1 MENKYSK
8 CQKCTAFHLL
18 SEERKDKVEMWEYKR
33 DKYID
38 RMKSV
43 KLILLGECIEADRYF
58 YDINTLY
65 PYDGLR
71 YTLKKEFG
79 KVEISDSLFLES
91 MARKGIVL
99 YDCALC
105 PLYLIENNA
114 LRRKAATHCFM
125 TINRFNLD
133 EHPGIPVVTLFPA
146 GQGYIKK
153 EIPVDI
159 LSRVKGEFSDADQ
172 AGLGQLLLSR

>member
-1 MENKYSK
+1 M
-8 CQKCTAFHLL
+8 
-18 SEERKDKVEMWEYKR
+18 
-33 DKYID
+33 
-38 RMKSV
+38 
-43 KLILLGECIEADRYF
+43 
-58 YDINTLY
+58 
-65 PYDGLR
+65 R

-79 KVEISDSLFLES
+79 KIEISDSLFLES

-105 PLYLIENNA
+105 PLYLIENNV

-125 TINRFNLD
+125 AINRFNLD
-133 EHPGIPVVTLFPA
+133 EHPGIPVATLFPV

-153 EIPVDI
+153 EIPAEI

-172 AGLGQLLLSR
+172 SGLSEFLISL

>member
-8 CQKCTAFHLL
+8 CQKCPAFHLL
-18 SEERKDKVEMWEYKR
+18 SEERKDKIEMWEYKR
-33 DKYID
+33 DKYIA
-38 RMKSV
+38 RMTSV

-71 YTLKKEFG
+71 YTLKIEFG

-99 YDCALC
+99 FDCALC

-114 LRRKAATHCFM
+114 LRRKAATHCFI
-125 TINRFNLD
+125 TINRFNLN
-133 EHPGIPVVTLFPA
+133 EHPGIPIATVFPA

-153 EIPVDI
+153 EIPAEI

-172 AGLGQLLLSR
+172 AGLSELFLSR